1 MLVFSFLIFKG
12 GLITFRVCF
21 HSFLQSVGSDSDHV
35 ATKKVDA
42 IFHLPGFLALYS
54 TYSTLSMEKNSFMV
68 QWRNLLLPSI
78 QKMTQ
83 TEMNAVSVKLSELNV
98 EVIKIEESHG
108 FISAKYDKMLKLKT
122 CIRRIMIDVLKL
134 TKSNKQAFQH
144 YLKKT
149 PKI

>member
-1 MLVFSFLIFKG
+1 
-12 GLITFRVCF
+12 
-21 HSFLQSVGSDSDHV
+21 
-35 ATKKVDA
+35 
-42 IFHLPGFLALYS
+42 
-54 TYSTLSMEKNSFMV
+54 
-68 QWRNLLLPSI
+68 
-78 QKMTQ
+78 
-83 TEMNAVSVKLSELNV
+83 MNAVSVKLSELNAK
-98 EVIKIEESHG
+98 VIKIEESHG

>member
-68 QWRNLLLPSI
+68 QWSNLLLPSI
-78 QKMTQ
+78 QKMIQ
-83 TEMNAVSVKLSELNV
+83 TEMNAVSVKLSELNA
-98 EVIKIEESHG
+98 EVIKIEKSHG

-122 CIRRIMIDVLKL
+122 CIRRIIIDVLKL

>member
-1 MLVFSFLIFKG
+1 
-12 GLITFRVCF
+12 
-21 HSFLQSVGSDSDHV
+21 
-35 ATKKVDA
+35 
-42 IFHLPGFLALYS
+42 
-54 TYSTLSMEKNSFMV
+54 MV

-78 QKMTQ
+78 QKMIQ
-83 TEMNAVSVKLSELNV
+83 TEMNAVSVKLSELNA
-98 EVIKIEESHG
+98 EVIKIEESDG